1 MRSYYYAVIGNSAA
15 AVNACDAIRGI
26 DGGGSLA
33 VFSEEKYRCYSRP
46 LISYLV
52 AGEIGAQ
59 GMYYRPA
66 KYYHRMG
73 IDFHPGAKVVSL
85 DPSRRLLSSSDG
97 EKVKWRKLLLA
108 TGFLPFIPPI
118 EGLEEVDYLTFISWD
133 DARRMMRLT
142 SRPVASLV
150 IGAGLIGMKA
160 AEALHARG
168 GAVTVVEKMDRIL
181 PMALDERASAMVS
194 ERCRRAHIEI
204 VTGQSVSRVEARGG
218 HRGKALLEDGSEI
231 PFDLLVVA
239 VGVRPRVELAEEA
252 GLLCAGGVLVDEHQR
267 TSHEDVFAAG
277 DVAKTMDLVQGE
289 PAVNAL
295 WPIAALQ
302 GKYAGMNMAGREV
315 PYPGG
320 NSMNAVE
327 FFGLPVLSAGV
338 VNPPDAAYEV
348 ITRQGEDEDYRK
360 VVLRSDVLVG
370 MLVAGNI
377 ERAGI
382 LTSLIQERAN
392 VRRVKNFLLEEGFGH
407 IHFPRSVREERIVE
421 VVAGLPKTGREKTGG
436 GKSGRDKAGRGKGR
450 GR

>member
-1 MRSYYYAVIGNSAA
+1 MKSYHYAVIGNSAA
-15 AVNACDAIRGI
+15 AVNACDAIRSL
-26 DGGGSLA
+26 DGEGSLA

-52 AGEIGAQ
+52 AGEIDAQ

-66 KYYHRMG
+66 KYYQKLG
-73 IDFHPGAKVVSL
+73 IDFHAGVRVVSL
-85 DPSRRLLSSSDG
+85 DPAKRLLVTEDG
-97 EKVKWRKLLLA
+97 EKVKWKKLLLA
-108 TGFLPFIPPI
+108 AGFRPFIPPI
-118 EGLEEVDYLTFISWD
+118 EGLDGVDYLTFVSWD
-133 DARRMMRLT
+133 DAKRMLRLT
-142 SRPVASLV
+142 TKPVAALV

-168 GAVTVVEKMDRIL
+168 SAVTVVEKMERVL
-181 PMALDERASAMVS
+181 PLALDERASAMVS
-194 ERCRRAHIEI
+194 ERCRREHISI
-204 VTGQSVSRVEARGG
+204 VTGQSVARVEPRGG
-218 HRGKALLEDGSEI
+218 HRGRAVLEDGSEV

-239 VGVRPRVELAEEA
+239 VGVRPRVELAAEA
-252 GLLCAGGVLVDEHQR
+252 GLECGAGVLVDERLR
-267 TSHEDVFAAG
+267 TSQEGIFAAG
-277 DVAKTMDLVQGE
+277 DVAEAMDIVRGE

-338 VNPPDAAYEV
+338 VNPPDTSYEV
-348 ITRQGEDEDYRK
+348 ITRQGDDGDYRK
-360 VVLRSDVLVG
+360 VVLHGDVLVG

-421 VVAGLPKTGREKTGG
+421 AVAGLPKAARS
-436 GKSGRDKAGRGKGR
+436 KSGGTTGKGKTGR
-450 GR
+450 GRVKGG